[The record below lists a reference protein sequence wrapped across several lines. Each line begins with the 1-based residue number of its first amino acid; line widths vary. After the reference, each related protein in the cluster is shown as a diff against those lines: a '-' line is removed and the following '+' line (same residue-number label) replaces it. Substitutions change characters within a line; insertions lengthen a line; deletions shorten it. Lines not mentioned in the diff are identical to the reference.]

1 MLKGKSI
8 IELTDVHTG
17 KKEIYEDENLV
28 TEAIFDILNTNI
40 QGAMYNSPSFDS
52 QSGEAWLLPIYQR
65 LTGGILL
72 YQDEIEED
80 PSVIYAPLNNPL
92 IGYASNDAN
101 NTEDIQRGSRNL
113 TESKAVDGG
122 FKYVWDFAT
131 SQANG
136 TISCICLT
144 NVLAGRGCKYGANY
158 FVRLKGDTP
167 ISGEIDNNS
176 YRHNHRTF
184 IADGYRLEMIAVRN
198 STSVNL
204 RKVPEDYIHARL
216 MVRTYTQMA
225 TEAIEETNIEMNH
238 YPYWTHY
245 TGGGSKD
252 DTDAPYWNDENRMD
266 YLFHASDGN
275 WYGIA
280 RKEIRTYTG
289 VRYGSEVYDRTGFE
303 WYMDKISGD
312 RCTTQRIILPSDT
325 TDISNIGMSGKW
337 LMFAIGS
344 TVYRLDTTNVAN
356 IEAVANASYN
366 NNQQYTFCIDDEVV
380 INGWYYYDGRPALYV
395 RNKDT
400 YTDGE
405 QWGHRMVSMYKTYAY
420 QEFFYSYYGYHFRKE
435 LYLYTPYLATINNLS
450 TPVIKTADKTM
461 KVTYTLTETEEA

>member
-144 NVLAGRGCKYGANY
+144 NVLRTRLQVWCKL
-158 FVRLKGDTP
+158 FCSSER
-167 ISGEIDNNS
+167 
-176 YRHNHRTF
+176 RH
-184 IADGYRLEMIAVRN
+184 
-198 STSVNL
+198 
-204 RKVPEDYIHARL
+204 
-216 MVRTYTQMA
+216 
-225 TEAIEETNIEMNH
+225 
-238 YPYWTHY
+238 PY
-245 TGGGSKD
+245 
-252 DTDAPYWNDENRMD
+252 
-266 YLFHASDGN
+266 
-275 WYGIA
+275 
-280 RKEIRTYTG
+280 
-289 VRYGSEVYDRTGFE
+289 
-303 WYMDKISGD
+303 
-312 RCTTQRIILPSDT
+312 QRRD
-325 TDISNIGMSGKW
+325 
-337 LMFAIGS
+337 
-344 TVYRLDTTNVAN
+344 
-356 IEAVANASYN
+356 
-366 NNQQYTFCIDDEVV
+366 
-380 INGWYYYDGRPALYV
+380 
-395 RNKDT
+395 
-400 YTDGE
+400 
-405 QWGHRMVSMYKTYAY
+405 
-420 QEFFYSYYGYHFRKE
+420 
-435 LYLYTPYLATINNLS
+435 
-450 TPVIKTADKTM
+450 
-461 KVTYTLTETEEA
+461 